1 MKKINRFL
9 DEDELDEKILR
20 YLIENYDLVRFSK
33 SKKFPKN
40 MSLGTKNLFN
50 SLTGEERIKKNFIF
64 EMEDF
69 FTDIQDFVQSNQN
82 ELKLILFCVIA
93 FKNKITTHK
102 NPFIIYLNL
111 RQSLS
116 SNSNKKTTLQQK
128 YESYLKKPIN
138 TLFKEAKI

>member
-1 MKKINRFL
+1 MKKINRLL
-9 DEDELDEKILR
+9 DEDELDEKTLR
-20 YLIENYDLVRFSK
+20 YLIENYDLIKFSK
-33 SKKFPKN
+33 NKKFPKN
-40 MSLGTKNLFN
+40 MSLGTKNLFA

-69 FTDIQDFVQSNQN
+69 FTEIQDFVQSNKN

-93 FKNKITTHK
+93 FKNKITTHE
-102 NPFIIYLNL
+102 NPLTIYLNF
-111 RQSLS
+111 RQSL
-116 SNSNKKTTLQQK
+116 SNSNKKTILDKK